1 MHASALATSTKHTDA
16 ERFSAIEAKT
26 VLIAH
31 EFGPFDEI
39 IREDYVQGRNKR
51 AKQAIYGAWAAVD
64 VGLGRFGYA
73 VTRHITPTA
82 VKALVGGKG
91 DASKDEVAA
100 GVRRLLGLPRDY
112 RFEAD
117 DASDAAAVVLAWLI
131 REGMIK
137 SVFQEK
143 GK

>member
-1 MHASALATSTKHTDA
+1 
-16 ERFSAIEAKT
+16 

-64 VGLGRFGYA
+64 VGLGRFGYH
-73 VTRHITPTA
+73 VTRHVSPTA

-100 GVRRLLGLPRDY
+100 GVRRLLGLPLDY

-131 REGMIK
+131 REGRL
-137 SVFQEK
+137 QA
-143 GK
+143 